1 MDALMKTRMSVWNE
15 DVVPVMQGANGNY
28 YVFARQIWASLGL
41 RTRFTDWFRRYR
53 DFCMLIEGKDYCQVD
68 APEEDYSKMSIEAA
82 EMSNPE
88 REGPARP
95 YRKEYLLTLEAAK
108 EIALVQRTERAHTVR
123 RKLIELER
131 RVREERGMAVDGW
144 LSRSGGAGAG
154 FPGDAAAVKSPGLPA
169 LPLDPAAFVK
179 KAGDLLDAMERMDV
193 RMGAIAGDVAF
204 GRAVADAP
212 DLISATQIAKEYG
225 LSAIAFNLLL
235 AELKVQYKKSGQ
247 WLLYARY
254 EGKGYT
260 RTVYTTIVHHTGK
273 KSIVL
278 ITKWTPRGRRFL
290 YDLLAGRGMV
300 PGGILTER
308 LRLVDQPGG
317 EGSEYEDA

>member
-1 MDALMKTRMSVWNE
+1 
-15 DVVPVMQGANGNY
+15 
-28 YVFARQIWASLGL
+28 
-41 RTRFTDWFRRYR
+41 
-53 DFCMLIEGKDYCQVD
+53 
-68 APEEDYSKMSIEAA
+68 
-82 EMSNPE
+82 
-88 REGPARP
+88 
-95 YRKEYLLTLEAAK
+95 
-108 EIALVQRTERAHTVR
+108 
-123 RKLIELER
+123 
-131 RVREERGMAVDGW
+131 MAVDGW
-144 LSRSGGAGAG
+144 LSRSGGAGSG

-260 RTVYTTIVHHTGK
+260 RTVYTTIVHRTGE
-273 KSIVL
+273 KSIAL
-278 ITKWTPRGRRFL
+278 TTKWTPRGRKFL
-290 YDLLAGRGMV
+290 YDLLASRGIV
-300 PGGILTER
+300 PGGTLTEKLKWADPYR
-308 LRLVDQPGG
+308 T
-317 EGSEYEDA
+317 EEAEYEDA